1 MMSGFSTASMVLTP
15 CHTDPVQGSVSNGS
29 SNAAVGEGGGGHL
42 KGIKADRLKH
52 PRIYAIVGDQLNEWG
67 RYAHR
72 VHRASHRVRTARV
85 LFIIVSKIFSDFSG
99 CQGRGGLRGKHTTT
113 EASTPS
119 SSPTAWWL

>member
-1 MMSGFSTASMVLTP
+1 MSETFQNHFKKKFPKYFHHPSNVDLAESFSLSL
-15 CHTDPVQGSVSNGS
+15 
-29 SNAAVGEGGGGHL
+29 
-42 KGIKADRLKH
+42 
-52 PRIYAIVGDQLNEWG
+52 WG

-72 VHRASHRVRTARV
+72 VHRASHRVRTACV

-119 SSPTAWWL
+119 SSPIAWWL